1 MDAND
6 LTRPAAY
13 SVLKHSRNRAADA
26 ALVAAFPRLDPGH
39 RELALS
45 VLLARDHDEPL
56 ADLVATYDTG
66 DQQLRAQLCQHAD
79 ALSAGARICIAHE
92 RFEARRAAIDLIRSS
107 RSSKLAYLLAEAL
120 RSPCRNTVERAAQ
133 SLGEIVEH
141 LDREQPEIASA
152 RGAQARSPRLYLAAA
167 VKSALASW
175 PLHLRPEVISA
186 AAQMADLLE
195 KDIIAIA
202 NTSRSRVSHAFA
214 NALAGA
220 TDPRLAGYCLR
231 MLRCEPLRAAAAQ
244 YLAESRDAALGAAL
258 LREAWLLADDEVR
271 RSCARVRG
279 FGTLSNEGEIIT
291 AASAG
296 QARAAVRL
304 LVAGGGRSRTKLE
317 VLRAVA
323 LSTNAAAARAATW
336 AIIEDPSEEATET
349 LRSLGARRDIPLG
362 PIVAVELRRRGKGST
377 PSRPAAEGSA
387 APAAA
392 DSSPS
397 AFDPYWEAFDTLP
410 PDSRVSI
417 GRTVAEGVPEFLD
430 LLRVKATAGHPSDR
444 LRALRIVQTL
454 DLADAFVDEIHAAA
468 CDPDNIL
475 RSLAMT
481 LLGAVNSGASRRLL
495 HAALGDRDERVQA
508 NAIEAIERIGGSAE
522 ATRMLGMLDSPASR
536 VRANAVKALINL
548 GMREGARRLI
558 AMLGSATASD
568 RQSAL
573 WVVERMRLQ
582 HLVGR
587 IEQMVAKDPD
597 ERVRTRAR
605 RLLRKFK
612 DLKTLCA
619 TSAEEDGR

>member
-6 LTRPAAY
+6 PTRPTAY
-13 SVLKHSRNRAADA
+13 SVLMHSRNRAADA
-26 ALVAAFPRLDPGH
+26 ALVAVFPRLDPRH

-66 DQQLRAQLCQHAD
+66 DQQLRALLCQHAD

-141 LDREQPEIASA
+141 LDRQQPEIASA

-186 AAQMADLLE
+186 AAQLADLLE

-214 NALAGA
+214 NALSGA

-258 LREAWLLADDEVR
+258 LREAWLLADEEVR

-279 FGTLSNEGEIIT
+279 FGTLSNEAEIIA

-296 QARAAVRL
+296 QARAAVHL
-304 LVAGGGRSRTKLE
+304 LVAAGGRSRTKLE

-323 LSTNAAAARAATW
+323 LGTNAAAARAATW
-336 AIIEDPSEEATET
+336 AVIEDPSEEATET
-349 LRSLGARRDIPLG
+349 LRSLSARRDISLG
-362 PIVAVELRRRGKGST
+362 PIVAVELRRRGKGSA
-377 PSRPAAEGSA
+377 PSRPAADGSA
-387 APAAA
+387 PSAAG
-392 DSSPS
+392 SSPS

-410 PDSRVSI
+410 PDSQVSI
-417 GRTVAEGVPEFLD
+417 GKTVAEGVPEFLD
-430 LLRVKATAGHPSDR
+430 LLRAKATAGHPSDR

-468 CDPDNIL
+468 RDPDNIL

-481 LLGAVNSGASRRLL
+481 LLGTVDSSASRRML
-495 HAALGDRDERVQA
+495 HAALSDRDERVQA

-558 AMLGSATASD
+558 AMLGSVTASD

-582 HLVGR
+582 HLMGR

-619 TSAEEDGR
+619 TGAEEDGR